1 MAGSK
6 PRGDEAAAPAS
17 LRRASADLAR
27 LAKGENWPRALH
39 TLSNLSAAGVV
50 CDAVCWNAAFGS
62 RGASRWRAGVFGL
75 LRSARAQQ
83 VRADVVSFN
92 VATARVGETPG
103 GWRKALA
110 LNWEMRQAALAPDEV
125 SLNSGVTALR
135 GAAPAESWR
144 WALNLLRC
152 GGNLVTLNAVM
163 GVCEKSAL
171 WLQAGAVLELVM
183 QPDLV
188 TFSTVAS
195 ASLRGQAWRQA
206 LAAEKGDVVGFGLAL
221 AAAGRR
227 GWEDAQALMQDLGG
241 ARIEP
246 SLVCLGA
253 LLSALES
260 SCVWRRALGALRR
273 GPEAPPPAASAV
285 CLGAA
290 STACARTAQ
299 WREGLRLASGPFADL
314 VTFSSAISA
323 CDAGKRWVQA
333 LRCLR
338 AAGRHTDLVSH
349 NTALSACGRAWRA
362 ALRTLRLGSRL
373 GLGLG
378 GNVVCYAS
386 ALDAAVASASA
397 SECSALFALPQLLR
411 RLASAGVE
419 AVRDRIAFRRGE
431 EKQTARLAGSIER
444 LWRVT
449 SLDDVP
455 RRWTVASVSFYWDL
469 ACSTRMEEGNFMAS
483 GWALGFE
490 VAHAFLNESL
500 ELEWASACDGCG
512 ARQAWLALSTLLPS
526 WPRCVRIYQT
536 TRAGSGTAHL
546 AVERFDGSD
555 WALVADKQEA
565 TAAAWEDLRLP
576 GPGGIYSYP
585 YPVSTFEGLGSF
597 GFRVAWRLLA
607 RPTRWGWRVSSLRF
621 FSDLSCLN
629 ETVGIPGASSFLQGQ
644 GPNLSATEARREI
657 AGGAAA
663 EDLEADKAEAAEV
676 TGASREPS
684 HIEHSSLDVLA
695 ETSWAEKLSLA
706 CGAFLALLQGIS
718 SPLIAI
724 FTADSITTLTT
735 TEPSLLLDTMTD
747 PLIKIGLLA
756 MAQFLLGWAW
766 NWLLGWAA
774 AKQAFRWQIK
784 YLKSLLSL
792 DVPWYDAHEPAG
804 LAARLEGEIASV
816 YIFQSAALGYLIA
829 SIGQFVS
836 GIVVELL

>member
-1 MAGSK
+1 MACPTS
-6 PRGDEAAAPAS
+6 PRGANGRKQATGRRGDLGRARLRLGAWDFAAAAPAS

-125 SLNSGVTALR
+125 SINSGVTALR

-362 ALRTLRLGSRL
+362 ALRTLRAMPGRRFTPDGLSLAAASSAAASRTGAWAWAL
-373 GLGLG
+373 RLAAEG

-419 AVRDRIAFRRGE
+419 AVRG
-431 EKQTARLAGSIER
+431 
-444 LWRVT
+444 V
-449 SLDDVP
+449 
-455 RRWTVASVSFYWDL
+455 
-469 ACSTRMEEGNFMAS
+469 
-483 GWALGFE
+483 
-490 VAHAFLNESL
+490 
-500 ELEWASACDGCG
+500 
-512 ARQAWLALSTLLPS
+512 
-526 WPRCVRIYQT
+526 
-536 TRAGSGTAHL
+536 
-546 AVERFDGSD
+546 
-555 WALVADKQEA
+555 
-565 TAAAWEDLRLP
+565 
-576 GPGGIYSYP
+576 
-585 YPVSTFEGLGSF
+585 
-597 GFRVAWRLLA
+597 
-607 RPTRWGWRVSSLRF
+607 
-621 FSDLSCLN
+621 
-629 ETVGIPGASSFLQGQ
+629 
-644 GPNLSATEARREI
+644 
-657 AGGAAA
+657 
-663 EDLEADKAEAAEV
+663 
-676 TGASREPS
+676 
-684 HIEHSSLDVLA
+684 
-695 ETSWAEKLSLA
+695 
-706 CGAFLALLQGIS
+706 
-718 SPLIAI
+718 
-724 FTADSITTLTT
+724 
-735 TEPSLLLDTMTD
+735 
-747 PLIKIGLLA
+747 
-756 MAQFLLGWAW
+756 
-766 NWLLGWAA
+766 
-774 AKQAFRWQIK
+774 
-784 YLKSLLSL
+784 
-792 DVPWYDAHEPAG
+792 
-804 LAARLEGEIASV
+804 
-816 YIFQSAALGYLIA
+816 
-829 SIGQFVS
+829 
-836 GIVVELL
+836 